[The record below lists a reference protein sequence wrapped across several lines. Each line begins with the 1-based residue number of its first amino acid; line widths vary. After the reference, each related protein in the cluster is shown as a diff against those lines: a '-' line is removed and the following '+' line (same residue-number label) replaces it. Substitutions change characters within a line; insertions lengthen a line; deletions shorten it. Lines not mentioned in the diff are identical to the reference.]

1 MKSILSRKSFE
12 NGLLIAL
19 TIIISFPELL
29 PYFGPGIDSPL
40 MWVFNHAFATD
51 LSIAKDINFPHGPLA
66 FLLYPLPIGNNLM
79 ITGLCY
85 ILLQFIVGFNLLKL
99 HELGG
104 ATTRVAVF
112 AILVVLFHLFHFQYL
127 AILCIASCF
136 YLYLLTEKNGYAILG
151 IVLSAF
157 ALFIKSYMGIISF
170 LFFASFIALVFFAQ
184 KKYKQGF
191 SLALIYPFSL
201 LIISLLLFGTLSALP
216 NYLYG
221 IKELASDN
229 STAVSYYPDNNWFQL
244 AAAFIFAIAPLI
256 LLRIKKSNLL
266 YLLFLLPAF
275 AAWKHGMA
283 REDFTHLRGLLNFA
297 MIFFSLLFLA
307 IPKQQKI
314 IGVCAVAFF
323 CFFFFN
329 YKNAVNYR
337 PLEVT
342 LFRANAFKEFFF
354 DHKAY
359 KALNN
364 QISQSELKASKL
376 SDDFITKMAKET
388 TDIYPWDYSYIP
400 ANNLVW
406 RARPI
411 LHNYASYSSWLDGR
425 NASHFR
431 SNKAPKQ
438 ILWQAGAGRIYSYDD
453 YRNDMEG
460 IDYRYLL
467 NDEPKSLIA
476 LLENYQYVLHDQDHL
491 LIQKRLESKITETS
505 MISKEESTWNEWI
518 AVPKHKGILRA
529 KVKMN
534 HSIRGK
540 MKSFLYK
547 DEASFIYYKLENG
560 DILRYRMVPKN
571 AEDGL
576 WINPFILQP
585 CNDYFE
591 SPVVAILFKNTNIKM
606 MTDEIQISWE
616 QVLGVDPMLDFF
628 GKKNSGK
635 PKVLIDELNQI
646 EKSNTAFWKFGAE
659 AISEEEFYSMPHS
672 NLVKAQDYSTTFN
685 YTLDS
690 IPSQKA
696 VSITMG
702 FWIKAAI
709 ETPAKMVLDINSKEG
724 TDVYWTANPI
734 KDFIHIEN
742 DWQYAIMK
750 KEVTFTDTLPK
761 QFSAY
766 IWNDGNTPLFV
777 DDFSVRI
784 ESLD

>member
-1 MKSILSRKSFE
+1 M
-12 NGLLIAL
+12 LIAL

-40 MWVFNHAFATD
+40 MWVFNELFATD
-51 LSIAKDINFPHGPLA
+51 LSLGADINFPHGPLA
-66 FLLYPLPIGNNLM
+66 FLLYPLPVGNNLM

-85 ILLQFIVGFNLLKL
+85 ILLQFIVGFNLLRL

-104 ATTRVAVF
+104 ATSRVAVF

-136 YLYLLTEKNGYAILG
+136 YLYLLTEKNLYAILG
-151 IVLSAF
+151 IVLSAL

-170 LFFASFIALVFFAQ
+170 LFFGSFIALVFFYQ
-184 KKYKQGF
+184 KKYKQALG
-191 SLALIYPFSL
+191 LAFIYPLSL
-201 LIISLLLFGTLSALP
+201 IIISLLLFGTLSALP

-229 STAVSYYPDNNWFQL
+229 STAVSYYPDNNWLQL
-244 AAAFIFAIAPLI
+244 GAAFIFAVAPVF
-256 LLRIKKSNLL
+256 LLKLKKSTVL

-283 REDFTHLRGLLNFA
+283 REDFTHLRGLLNFG

-307 IPKQQKI
+307 IPRQRKL
-314 IGVCAVAFF
+314 IGVCAIAFF

-329 YKNAVNYR
+329 YKNAINYR

-354 DHKAY
+354 DHAAY

-376 SDDFITKMAKET
+376 SNDFIDKMGKET

-400 ANNLVW
+400 ANDLIW
-406 RARPI
+406 QARPI
-411 LHNYASYSSWLDGR
+411 LHNYASYSSWLDAR
-425 NASHFR
+425 NAKHFR
-431 SNKAPKQ
+431 SDKAPKH

-453 YRNDMEG
+453 FRNDMEG

-476 LLENYQYVLHDQDHL
+476 MLENYKYVLNDTDHL
-491 LIQKRLESKITETS
+491 LMEKRLEAKETS
-505 MISKEESTWNEWI
+505 ATIISKEKSTWNEWI
-518 AVPKHKGILRA
+518 SIPKADGILRA
-529 KVKMN
+529 KVKMD
-534 HSIRGK
+534 HSVLGK
-540 MKSFLYK
+540 LKSFLYK

-585 CNDYFE
+585 CNDYYE
-591 SPVVAILFKNTNIKM
+591 SPVVAILFKNTNKKM
-606 MTDEIQISWE
+606 MTDEVQISWE
-616 QVLGVDPMLDFF
+616 QITGLDPLTDFF
-628 GKKNSGK
+628 GKNQASK
-635 PKVLIDELNQI
+635 PEVLIQDLNQV
-646 EKSNTAFWKFGAE
+646 ENSNTTLWKFGADG
-659 AISEEEFYSMPHS
+659 ISDQEFYSMPHS
-672 NLVKAQDYSTTFN
+672 NAVKAQDYSTTFN
-685 YTLDS
+685 YTLDT
-690 IPSQKA
+690 IPNQKS
-696 VSITMG
+696 VTVTMG
-702 FWIKAAI
+702 FWIKAPI

-724 TDVYWTANPI
+724 VDVYWTANPI

-750 KEVTFTDTLPK
+750 KEVLFNDTLSK

-766 IWNDGNTPLFV
+766 IWNEGNEPLFV

-784 ESLD
+784 ESSKR